1 MSCITNE
8 LIQKYIDGET
18 DLEEYVSVKN
28 HLACCEL
35 CNNKFVEQQNRA
47 IDIKNNLNLLIE
59 DNIVIPKIVLP
70 LQVNRRRLV
79 LKRRLI
85 YALSAACILLFLV
98 LILPTNRGL
107 NQNEITMI
115 QSVDEDYDANLPVTQ
130 QKLKIQVVDPSG
142 RVSEFYID

>member
-18 DLEEYVSVKN
+18 NLEECVFVKN

-35 CNNKFVEQQNRA
+35 CNNKFVAQQNRV
-47 IDIKNNLNLLIE
+47 IDIKKTLNLLIE
-59 DNIVIPKIVLP
+59 DNIVIPRIVLP
-70 LQVNRRRLV
+70 LQVNKRRLV

-98 LILPTNRGL
+98 IIFPINRDL
-107 NQNEITMI
+107 NHNEITMM
-115 QSVDEDYDANLPVTQ
+115 QSVDEDYDANLPLTQ
-130 QKLKIQVVDPSG
+130 QKMTIHVVDPSG
-142 RVSEFYID
+142 RVSEFYVD